1 MNTVLALCLF
11 LQSGAP
17 KRTADWIRDFEV
29 ADPDPAGGSPSTK
42 SQSARPSQDSQ
53 P

>member
-29 ADPDPAGGSPSTK
+29 ADPAGGSPSTK
-42 SQSARPSQDSQ
+42 SARPSQDSQ